1 MNIGYSEDKNDA
13 THTVCVNNEEIKA
26 VGKLELLGVILISLI
41 IYISSICKRASQ
53 RKECL

>member
-26 VGKLELLGVILISLI
+26 VGKLELLGVILGHPNKMFRFPSPSL
-41 IYISSICKRASQ
+41 S
-53 RKECL
+53 